1 MIIKN
6 ATFITSAA
14 RPEQF
19 IQPSKP
25 MIAVC
30 GKSNVGKSSL
40 INMLAGQKRLAKTG
54 AAPGR
59 TRLVNYFDF
68 GEFLLADL
76 PGYGYA
82 EVSKSEKEKWAKTLQ
97 SFFERGKDITHALV
111 LVDIRHGATE
121 DDMAMINLLNYYII
135 PFTVVYHDA
144 HNLEGSCDYV
154 MANPPFNLKGWYDE
168 NLKNDSRWADYVTP
182 PESNANYAWI
192 LHMLSHLK
200 ATKGVAGFLLANG
213 ALGDSDTLEIRKK
226 LIQNDKVEAIIILPR
241 ELFITTDISV
251 TLWILNQNKKGGEYH
266 GRTLRNR
273 ENEILFMDLRTWTE
287 NPVKNEGKKKV
298 FLSDE
303 QIQRAADIY
312 HTWQNEGTD
321 GANYAVPELYR
332 SVKTRKWVDQYGN
345 EGLSIEQQGWSLV
358 PSKYIVHHPHR
369 RYPEGS
375 RCLLPRNRPFRLERN
390 R

>member
-19 IQPSKP
+19 IKPNKP

-135 PFTVVYHDA
+135 PFTVVFTKADK
-144 HNLEGSCDYV
+144 LSR
-154 MANPPFNLKGWYDE
+154 MKANEHAKKIAESMFLTRLNTIVTSSETRAGKEDLLQKIESVVTQE
-168 NLKNDSRWADYVTP
+168 N
-182 PESNANYAWI
+182 
-192 LHMLSHLK
+192 
-200 ATKGVAGFLLANG
+200 
-213 ALGDSDTLEIRKK
+213 
-226 LIQNDKVEAIIILPR
+226 Q
-241 ELFITTDISV
+241 
-251 TLWILNQNKKGGEYH
+251 GE
-266 GRTLRNR
+266 
-273 ENEILFMDLRTWTE
+273 
-287 NPVKNEGKKKV
+287 
-298 FLSDE
+298 
-303 QIQRAADIY
+303 
-312 HTWQNEGTD
+312 
-321 GANYAVPELYR
+321 
-332 SVKTRKWVDQYGN
+332 
-345 EGLSIEQQGWSLV
+345 
-358 PSKYIVHHPHR
+358 
-369 RYPEGS
+369 
-375 RCLLPRNRPFRLERN
+375 
-390 R
+390 